1 MESGLWCILWSSFHL
16 VVNASSNESMALPLS
31 PFQVPYSDLT
41 PLQAAVGVVQKV
53 RSFKL
58 DLEYPAVS
66 SSIAQ
71 YLFSQCSC
79 LFQEYTCQVLPFCFD
94 MSVLDLA
101 GITTNYS
108 KKYQSKTS
116 WTFAKVLEKWSIRTA
131 WILRNNHDAATDSER
146 GMLRNWNWWAHS
158 SLPIGGTL
166 ALYNLW

>member
-1 MESGLWCILWSSFHL
+1 
-16 VVNASSNESMALPLS
+16 MALPLS

-66 SSIAQ
+66 SSISVQ
-71 YLFSQCSC
+71 SMQLLVSRLYSSSS
-79 LFQEYTCQVLPFCFD
+79 TFCFD

-108 KKYQSKTS
+108 QKYQSKTS
-116 WTFAKVLEKWSIRTA
+116 
-131 WILRNNHDAATDSER
+131 
-146 GMLRNWNWWAHS
+146 
-158 SLPIGGTL
+158 
-166 ALYNLW
+166 